1 MLIVLDDVNK
11 IGQLQYLTCGLD
23 RFGPGSR
30 IIITTRDKRILD
42 KFGAHD
48 TNIYE
53 VNGLRYHEAL
63 ELFCNCAFKENH
75 CPSGFLAS
83 SKRVLKYANGNPLAL
98 RVLGSFFHR
107 KSKLDWEKALENI
120 SRISDPDI
128 YDVLKI
134 SYNDLSLEEKSIFL
148 DIACFFA
155 GEEKD
160 YVTRMLDDP
169 NFPHNGLNI
178 LIAKSLVTVSND
190 NKIQMHDLLQEMGRE
205 VVRQECIKEPGKR
218 SRL

>member
-1 MLIVLDDVNK
+1 M
-11 IGQLQYLTCGLD
+11 
-23 RFGPGSR
+23 
-30 IIITTRDKRILD
+30 
-42 KFGAHD
+42 
-48 TNIYE
+48 
-53 VNGLRYHEAL
+53 
-63 ELFCNCAFKENH
+63 
-75 CPSGFLAS
+75 
-83 SKRVLKYANGNPLAL
+83 
-98 RVLGSFFHR
+98 
-107 KSKLDWEKALENI
+107 ENI

-160 YVTRMLDDP
+160 YVTRMLDP

-218 SRL
+218 SRLWYHEDVYHVLKKNKVKIYLSNCASKFP